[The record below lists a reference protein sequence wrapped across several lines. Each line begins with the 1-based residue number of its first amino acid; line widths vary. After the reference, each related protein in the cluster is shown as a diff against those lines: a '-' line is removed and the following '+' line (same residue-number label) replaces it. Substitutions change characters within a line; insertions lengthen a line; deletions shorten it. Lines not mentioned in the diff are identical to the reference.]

1 MVQPGSMPNVL
12 LGVTGSV
19 AAYRAADLARDLMRA
34 GHTVRTCLSDGAQGF
49 VKPALFEAL
58 TGQPS
63 LNSVFK
69 EPEPGRMAHIDWARW
84 ADLVL
89 IAPASADTMA
99 AVAHGLGRDM
109 LQTVAL
115 AYDGPILM
123 APAMNPTMFSSEA
136 VIAARG
142 ILGARGVHFVEPS
155 EGDVAC
161 GEQGQGKLAA
171 NAKIVEAAQTIL
183 GAKALWKGK
192 TILITSGPTQE
203 PIDAVRFLTNRSSG
217 KMGMALARA
226 GLMMGAEVVLVT
238 GPTAEIPPARARTLR
253 VNTAQEML
261 AAALPEAGKADLI
274 VGAAAVADYRPAEVM
289 PGKMRRTSDSIELK
303 LVKNPDVLAA
313 LTKASKPGAQVV
325 GFAAEPDEGLDSAF
339 EKIRAKGI
347 HAIAVNDI
355 SKAEIGF
362 ESDDNALT
370 LLFAD
375 GTKAESGLRS
385 KLGCGLWL
393 LEQVSRL
400 ISSPGK

>member
-1 MVQPGSMPNVL
+1 MGKII
-12 LGVTGSV
+12 LGITGSV

-34 GHTVRTCLSDGAQGF
+34 GHSVRTCLSDGAQGF
-49 VKPALFEAL
+49 VQPALFEAL
-58 TGQPS
+58 TGQPA
-63 LNSVFK
+63 LNSVFE

-99 AVAHGLGRDM
+99 AAAHGLGRDM
-109 LQTVAL
+109 LQTLLL
-115 AYDGPILM
+115 AYDGTVLM

-136 VIAARG
+136 VVAARRV
-142 ILGARGVHFVEPS
+142 LEARGVHFVEPA

-171 NAKIVEAAQTIL
+171 NARIVEAAQTIL
-183 GAKALWKGK
+183 SARELWKGK

-203 PIDAVRFLTNRSSG
+203 PIDSVRYLTNRSSG
-217 KMGMALARA
+217 KMGVALARA
-226 GLMMGAEVVLVT
+226 GLMMGAEMVLVT
-238 GPTAEIPPARARTLR
+238 GPTAEIPPARAKTIR
-253 VNTAQEML
+253 VKTAREML
-261 AAALPEAGKADLI
+261 EAASAEAPLADLI
-274 VGAAAVADYRPAEVM
+274 IGAAAVADYRPAEVI
-289 PGKMRRTSDSIELK
+289 PGKMRRQAETIELT

-313 LTKASKPGAQVV
+313 LTRAAKPGATLV
-325 GFAAEPDEGLDSAF
+325 GFAAEPDEGLESGF
-339 EKIRAKGI
+339 EKIRSKGI

-355 SKAEIGF
+355 SRPEIGF
-362 ESDDNALT
+362 ESGDNALT

-393 LEQVSRL
+393 LKRVAL
-400 ISSPGK
+400 VK